1 MPETLIPQ
9 FNYPPSPME
18 MAYRKEQ
25 AKQNLVY
32 DPDVQDI
39 IDMRYGMG
47 PFLTGAR
54 PSLIGA
60 AGTRI
65 GYAIDSFLSDSGD
78 EPLNFKKER
87 QEADPLRDPL
97 SFGMGNN
104 LDGITEDLAP
114 VPVEERPWLLS
125 SPTYAEYQRRLM
137 FIKMGLPDAQSQASG
152 YGTAFGVAADISA
165 LMAAGI
171 AAEGVAVAG
180 LGTRGA
186 LAGRTAASAFGKS
199 RSMELATAAAEA
211 AATVSRTNLTARW
224 AALGVAEEAVFQA
237 VKNGI
242 DPLYDPT
249 AGEVVGDLVF
259 SGAVS
264 GVVGG
269 AVFGRMFVR
278 DRIQEA
284 ALELRRKRVTKL
296 PGGYTIEYGP
306 GYIFDSPAAADQMLF
321 SMGTGSFSEEASKI
335 GSKLWDEWESSPV
348 EAVFTTRLAGEI
360 LPSDGTS
367 FRYTTVGGD
376 AFDVMETGALRAS
389 GAGDEVA
396 SNRVYFVSAADMNK
410 LGTVM
415 DVHRR
420 GYPGVP
426 LSAGMNADNTALV
439 LRETGG
445 TWTGRARTAVKAS
458 TTPRPGA
465 IPVLVD
471 DAGQIS
477 FGGRIKSVKETA
489 KGIQPFRSVIKSIA
503 FEISLAGGP
512 ITKETFAMIAKVLTD
527 VERRGLTAGAF
538 NKALW
543 DGVSKN
549 LNPEV
554 VAKLRKNKAF
564 IGGADRTVM
573 DLVDRETMID
583 TITGM
588 FRRNVIDGVDDKNS
602 LIFHVLRE
610 IRNRGGTVNRK
621 VVEEVVDTLRG
632 LAQAPPTKVNKAG
645 KTIVDKNK
653 RRLGVAQLINKHSQ
667 STQQVFIPPSL
678 MNNMKPP
685 RPPGGGAGGG
695 GAGTGG
701 GRPPSGTAPDFSD
714 VPKVNSWWD
723 KWWSALGNQAARLMR
738 SENGAA
744 RLIGHHAFHAKRV
757 FDKAQ
762 PQTIFELGTQTLNG
776 LMYSFLRGYRQGWV
790 KFAIGDTVDAPTM
803 RHRLRAFGQAKLR
816 EEFHTRVMRQL
827 RSGAFNDAS
836 DAVNET
842 AMAFRELF
850 QRVHDIAHSVGLKGF
865 QKSAVA
871 NYAPRLWRWDR
882 IRRMA
887 TTDEGRKA
895 LIQLVKKA
903 IDQNGRKV
911 VIDGVEQT
919 IKGDIDEAATVFANR
934 LISIAKGTEGA
945 PLIEQEQELA
955 DALLALKAPI
965 KGKGPTGGTPFG
977 RARTLLDEGAS
988 ISTADDFLGTGR
1000 RELSLDDLT
1009 DNNLPSVMRKY
1020 LTSIMGAV
1028 NQRRM
1033 ITAFNDEM
1041 RARGVFGPKYV
1052 GRTGIV
1058 LQNEVEVETVEQMI
1072 ALAKKVGGDIEKGAE
1087 AGLRELMEAIRYDP
1101 IHKGPMNVG
1110 RRVLN
1115 ISLAYGYLTRGGQF
1129 GITAFSEISRLIS
1142 TLGIRN
1148 MVNQMPILGEMI
1160 TNWRNLDRDNQNLSS
1175 LLDSWFAPST
1185 DRLRRVF
1192 MEGIEQT
1199 DEFGGKGV
1207 LGKIERGLNSATQV
1221 LSDVSGLAPITS
1233 FTQQIAAAGIL
1244 QHLHDVA
1251 RAGTKRLDET
1261 TVRALGLDPAQ
1272 YDQIIQFVG
1281 KNAKTKK
1288 GLWGERIIGM
1298 DNVDAKDMD
1307 LIKGFVQRFVESR
1320 IQSVPTRGDLHK
1332 SAFTAVGRILTQF
1345 RSFNLKG
1352 VDNFLI
1358 QNVQRTQRGGGV
1370 KVAQEVGAT
1379 LALAGVIQWL
1389 RSYAEE
1395 ASERKAGNWERADEL
1410 AEQMTFTGFV
1420 RGALTGPSEFFVP
1433 SLALDTIAQFTVGD
1447 PIFSP
1452 YRYSGLQFY
1461 GFPGQ
1466 AIAANVYGLAQDAY
1480 GRSVGRELELKTERE
1495 VTTSTIRRIRQLLP
1509 WQNYP
1514 GLQQYFNILEGDI
1527 EDEYMLRRRQ
1537 PRRRKE
1543 PD

>member
-25 AKQNLVY
+25 AKQNLVF

-47 PFLTGAR
+47 PFLAGTR

-60 AGTRI
+60 AGTRL
-65 GYAIDSFLSDSGD
+65 GYAVDSFLSDSGD
-78 EPLNFKKER
+78 EPLNFNKDR
-87 QEADPLRDPL
+87 QEADPIRDPL
-97 SFGMGNN
+97 SFSMGNN
-104 LDGITEDLAP
+104 LDGISEDLAP
-114 VPVEERPWLLS
+114 VPVEERGWLLS

-137 FIKMGLPDAQSQASG
+137 FIKMGLPEAQAQASG

-165 LMAAGI
+165 LAAAGI
-171 AAEGVAVAG
+171 AAEGIAVAG

-186 LAGRTAASAFGKS
+186 LAGRTVASAFGKNKT
-199 RSMELATAAAEA
+199 MELATAATEA
-211 AATVSRTNLTARW
+211 AAMVSRTNLAARW
-224 AALGVAEEAVFQA
+224 TALGVAEEAVFQA
-237 VKNGI
+237 VKDGI

-249 AGEVVGDLVF
+249 AGEVMRDLVV
-259 SGAVS
+259 SGSIS

-278 DRIQEA
+278 DRVSEA
-284 ALELRRKRVTKL
+284 ALELRRKRVTQL
-296 PGGYTIEYGP
+296 PGGYTVDYGP

-321 SMGTGSFSEEASKI
+321 SVGTGSFAEEASKV
-335 GSKLWDEWESSPV
+335 GAKLWDEWESSPV
-348 EAVFTTRLAGEI
+348 EAVFSTRLAGEV
-360 LPSDGTS
+360 LPSDGTAV
-367 FRYTTVGGD
+367 RYTTVNGD

-389 GAGDEVA
+389 GAGDEVTA
-396 SNRVYFVSAADMNK
+396 NRVYFVSTADMNK
-410 LGTVM
+410 LSTVM
-415 DVHRR
+415 ETHRR

-426 LSAGMNADNTALV
+426 LSAGMNADNTSLV
-439 LRETGG
+439 LREVGG

-465 IPVLVD
+465 IPVQVD
-471 DAGQIS
+471 EAGQIS
-477 FGGRIKSVKETA
+477 FGGRVKSVKETA

-503 FEISLAGGP
+503 FEISLAGGK
-512 ITKETFAMIAKVLTD
+512 ISRETFAMIAQALTN

-538 NKALW
+538 NKAIW
-543 DGVSKN
+543 EEVSKN

-554 VAKLRKNKAF
+554 AAKLRKNKAF

-588 FRRNVIDGVDDKNS
+588 FRRNVIEGVDDKNS

-610 IRNRGGTVNRK
+610 IRNRGGVVNRK

-645 KTIVDKNK
+645 KTIIDKNK
-653 RRLGVAQLINKHSQ
+653 RRLGVAQLINKHSK
-667 STQQVFIPPSL
+667 STQQIFIPPSL

-695 GAGTGG
+695 AVGAGGG
-701 GRPPSGTAPDFSD
+701 PTPKGTASNFSD

-723 KWWSALGNQAARLMR
+723 RWWSALGNQAARLMR
-738 SENGAA
+738 SENPAA
-744 RLIGHHAFHAKRV
+744 RLIGWHAFHAKRV
-757 FDKAQ
+757 FDEAQ

-776 LMYSFLRGYRQGWV
+776 LMWTFLRSYRQGWT
-790 KFAIGDTVDAPTM
+790 KFVVGDAVAAPTM
-803 RHRLRAFGQAKLR
+803 RHRLRAFGKRELR
-816 EEFHTRVMRQL
+816 AEFNTRVMRQL
-827 RSGAFNDAS
+827 RSGAFDDAS

-842 AMAFRELF
+842 AKAFRELF

-882 IRRMA
+882 IRRLA

-895 LIQLVKKA
+895 LIQLVKQA
-903 IDQNGRKV
+903 IDQNGRRV

-919 IKGDIDEAATVFANR
+919 ITGDIDEAATVFANR

-977 RARTLLDEGAS
+977 RSRTLLDESAA
-988 ISTADDFLGTGR
+988 ISVSDDFLGTGR

-1009 DNNLPSVMRKY
+1009 NNDLPFVMRKY

-1052 GRTGIV
+1052 GRTGNI
-1058 LQNEVEVETVEQMI
+1058 LQNEPEVETVEEMI
-1072 ALAKKVGGDIEKGAE
+1072 ALAKKVGGDIEDGAE
-1087 AGLRELMEAIRYDP
+1087 AGLRELMDAVRYDP
-1101 IHKGPMNVG
+1101 IHKGPMHMG
-1110 RRVLN
+1110 RRLLN
-1115 ISLAYGYLTRGGQF
+1115 IALSYGYLTGGGQF
-1129 GITAFSEISRLIS
+1129 GLSALSEISRLVG
-1142 TLGIRN
+1142 TLGIKN
-1148 MVNQMPILGEMI
+1148 MIRQMPILGEMI
-1160 TNWRNLDRDNQNLSS
+1160 TNWRNLDRDAQNLSS
-1175 LLDSWFAPST
+1175 LLDAWFAPST
-1185 DRLRRVF
+1185 DRLRRAF
-1192 MEGIEQT
+1192 TEGLQQT
-1199 DEFGGKGV
+1199 DEFSGGITGV
-1207 LGKIERGLNSATQV
+1207 IERGLNSAAQV
-1221 LSDVSGLAPITS
+1221 MSDISGLAPINS
-1233 FTQQIAAAGIL
+1233 FTQQLAAAGVL
-1244 QHLHDVA
+1244 QHLYDVA
-1251 RAGTKRLDET
+1251 RAGTKRLDQA
-1261 TVRALGLDPAQ
+1261 TVRSLGLEPAQ
-1272 YDQIIQFVG
+1272 YEQIIQFVG

-1288 GLWGERIIGM
+1288 GFLGERIIGM
-1298 DNVDAKDMD
+1298 DNIDAKDMD
-1307 LIKGFVQRFVESR
+1307 LIKGFVQRMVESR

-1332 SAFTAVGRILTQF
+1332 SAFTWWGRVLTQF

-1358 QNVQRTQRGGGV
+1358 QNVERTQRGG
-1370 KVAQEVGAT
+1370 KARVAQEIGAT
-1379 LALAGVIQWL
+1379 LMLAGVIQWL
-1389 RSYAEE
+1389 RSAADE

-1410 AEQMTFTGFV
+1410 AKQMTAEGFV
-1420 RGALTGPSEFFVP
+1420 RGAFTGPAEFFVA
-1433 SLALDTIAQFTVGD
+1433 SLTFDTLSTFATGD

-1466 AIAANVYGLAQDAY
+1466 AMVENVYGLTKDAY
-1480 GRSVGRELELKTERE
+1480 GRSVGRGLELKTERDI
-1495 VTTSTIRRIRQLLP
+1495 TTGTVRKVRMLLP
-1509 WQNYP
+1509 GQNLP
-1514 GLQQYFNILEGDI
+1514 ILKQYFNILESEI
-1527 EDEYMLRRRQ
+1527 EDEFNLRRRQ
-1537 PRRRKE
+1537 PRKDR
-1543 PD
+1543 D